1 LLIFIILIEEIVKT
15 WRLAAPGFDSEEHL
29 GIGTERIRLQ
39 NLSRRMAHMLEVKQ
53 FQTDIADE
61 FDENAVASQSNE
73 ASEETT
79 DSYRIFERKE
89 GVLGKGTLC
98 MEYSDL
104 GTGDFRTAGFSVKC
118 ADGSTITPLR
128 YVKHAIY
135 KGKMARTDPMSCP
148 TIGRTATLENEA
160 STLVITMADFSSGLE
175 VDLIYVSMHNYNVIT
190 RKVVFRNKEYSS
202 TRKSALGPKTITC
215 AHSVLVDFE
224 STSHDFY
231 LVQLSGSWCREGNV
245 IETKLTHGM
254 QSFSSSRGVSSH
266 QHNPFAGM
274 ISLTR
279 HLNHFS
285 E

>member
-1 LLIFIILIEEIVKT
+1 MFVISIEEIVKT
-15 WRLAAPGFDSEEHL
+15 WRLAAHNSDSKEHV
-29 GIGTERIRLQ
+29 GRTPSDTERVRLQ
-39 NLSRRMAHMLEVKQ
+39 NLSRRMAHMLEAKQ
-53 FQTDIADE
+53 FHMDVPFEIE
-61 FDENAVASQSNE
+61 ENPSATQA
-73 ASEETT
+73 AT

-175 VDLIYVSMHNYNVIT
+175 VDLIYVSMHNYNAIT